1 MAYNNFDEYNTE
13 AAYNDKNTTA
23 KEWAKLAKA
32 KGLTRQAALES
43 ASPSWKNST
52 YIKGALDEV
61 FGVDTPTNENSSV
74 VETPK
79 EEATTEQTVKEKP
92 MSENAKQFQKGI
104 EESNETV
111 NKAVKNEY
119 EQAKEDNNTADEN
132 ISENATKH
140 KEMMEELAP
149 DYWED
154 SVPTSLFRYYK
165 KGNLGEPNSKD
176 AKIRLGYLIVNNLA
190 SGLKQMSNNFAAAAG
205 RSPAFTDTESEW
217 NKIKR
222 TNLEEGLKRSN
233 EKKAATMQ
241 EVAILLSENTKNKQK
256 AIEIAREFG
265 ENTRLQRAFNAV
277 SQQQKVDVLNARIM
291 LGDYLGKQNKA
302 QFTNYLLGH
311 LEDGGDVK
319 SAATMFLAKYGT
331 DAIKDF
337 LKNGGSID
345 DILTGTAGIGGG
357 NSDKV
362 YIDSKGNSHD
372 IKNLSNQ
379 TVKELREDLDQQY
392 LDGNITADEFIEK
405 GKVFKEFLGYN
416 PQSRLNNLN
425 KLAKKELNK
434 QLRAELHSAVGSEE
448 VQKAILSKYERKAK
462 HYGLTL
468 KDIS

>member
-1 MAYNNFDEYNTE
+1 MAYNSFDEYNTE
-13 AAYNDKNTTA
+13 AAYNDKETTA
-23 KEWAKLAKA
+23 KKWAELAKA
-32 KGLTRQAALES
+32 AGYTRQSALDT
-43 ASPSWKNST
+43 ASPSWKNSK
-52 YIKGALDEV
+52 YMKGALDEV
-61 FGVDTPTNENSSV
+61 FGVDTPTNENNPV

-104 EESNETV
+104 DEANEII
-111 NKAVKNEY
+111 NKAENNEY
-119 EQAKEDNNTADEN
+119 EQTKNANKKADEN
-132 ISENATKH
+132 VTGNATTH
-140 KEMMEELAP
+140 KEMAEELVP

-154 SVPTSLFRYYK
+154 SIPTSLVIYYK
-165 KGNLGEPNSKD
+165 EDGLGDAVSKD

-205 RSPAFTDTESEW
+205 RSPVFTDTESEW

-222 TNLEEGLKRSN
+222 TNLEEGLKRAN

-241 EVAILLSENTKNKQK
+241 EITSLISTNTNNKQK
-256 AIEIAREFG
+256 AIEVAREFG

-291 LGDYLGKQNKA
+291 LGDYLGKQNKV

-357 NSDKV
+357 SSDKV

-434 QLRAELHSAVGSEE
+434 QLRAELHSAVGNEE

>member
-13 AAYNDKNTTA
+13 AAYKDANTSA

-32 KGLTRQAALES
+32 KGLTRADALNAAT
-43 ASPSWKNST
+43 PSWKNSK
-52 YIKGALDEV
+52 YMQGALDEV
-61 FGVDTPTNENSSV
+61 FGKETPTAV
-74 VETPK
+74 TETPG
-79 EEATTEQTVKEKP
+79 EETTTEQTQKEKP
-92 MSENAKQFQKGI
+92 MSANAQQFQIGI
-104 EESNETV
+104 DESNETV

-119 EQAKEDNNTADEN
+119 EQAKEDNKVADEN
-132 ISENATKH
+132 VSENAKTH
-140 KEMMEELAP
+140 KSQMEELTP

-154 SVPTSLFRYYK
+154 SVPTSLFQYYK
-165 KGNLGEPNSKD
+165 KDGLGEAGSKD

-205 RSPAFTDTESEW
+205 RSPVFTDTESDW
-217 NKIKR
+217 SKIKR
-222 TNLEEGLKRSN
+222 TNLEEGLKRAN

-241 EVAILLSENTKNKQK
+241 EITSLISANTNNKQK
-256 AIEIAREFG
+256 AIEVAREFG

-357 NSDKV
+357 SSDKV
-362 YIDSKGNSHD
+362 YVDSNGKSYN
-372 IKNLSNQ
+372 IKDLSKQ
-379 TVKELREDLDQQY
+379 TVEELREDLDQQY

-434 QLRAELHSAVGSEE
+434 QLRAELHSAVGNEE